1 MDPLQLRR
9 GFFHLKI
16 FGVFIINIY
25 KMAKIIRLTESDL
38 TRLVKKIVKEQ
49 MEMEDPSEDYFRIID
64 IVANHAMEEEGDL
77 DEVERCIT
85 EIYKIMNDANSDD
98 ELSDDQVDEIF
109 NYAEEVI
116 EQLESMF

>member
-1 MDPLQLRR
+1 
-9 GFFHLKI
+9 
-16 FGVFIINIY
+16 
-25 KMAKIIRLTESDL
+25 MAKIIRLTESDL

-49 MEMEDPSEDYFRIID
+49 REMEDPSEDYFRIID
-64 IVANHAMEEEGDL
+64 IVANHAMEEEKDL

-98 ELSDDQVDEIF
+98 ELSDDQFDEIV
-109 NYAEEVI
+109 NYAEGVI

>member
-1 MDPLQLRR
+1 
-9 GFFHLKI
+9 
-16 FGVFIINIY
+16 
-25 KMAKIIRLTESDL
+25 MAKIIRLTESDL

-98 ELSDDQVDEIF
+98 ELSDDQFDEIV
-109 NYAEEVI
+109 NYAEGVI